1 MALKAGE
8 SMKSVVVKTVTI
20 FVVLAAA
27 CSAAMPV
34 IFDSDLGND
43 VDDAL
48 ALAMLH
54 TLTDRGECKLIGVT
68 LTNANPAAVPYVRM
82 FNRFYGRESL
92 PVGAAIRSLAE
103 GDEDNYL
110 KSALRSA
117 PAQFKGNGD
126 ASAEPAVRV
135 LRRLLAGSS
144 EKVTIVQVG
153 FSSNLAGLLDSKP
166 DDIAPLDGVA
176 LIKEKVALLSAMAG
190 NFAGG
195 KREYNIFTDAPAAR
209 QLLDRWPVP
218 IVFSGFE
225 IGANLEYPATSIE
238 KDFSY
243 AEWHPVV
250 ASYRAFGKM
259 PYDRPTW
266 DLTSVLY
273 AVRPGHGYFS
283 LSENGRARVDAS
295 DLTPF
300 TPGTD
305 GRHRYLRLEQAQRA
319 RALEALMML
328 TSQPPHCG
336 AGLRDTKRAK

>member
-1 MALKAGE
+1 
-8 SMKSVVVKTVTI
+8 MKSILANALTV
-20 FVVLAAA
+20 FVAFGVA
-27 CSAAMPV
+27 CSAAVPV

-68 LTNANPAAVPYVRM
+68 LTNANAAAVPYVRT

-92 PVGAAIRSLAE
+92 PVGAAIRTLQKGA
-103 GDEDNYL
+103 DDNYL
-110 KSALRSA
+110 TSALRSA
-117 PAQFKGNGD
+117 PAQFKRKGD
-126 ASAEPAVRV
+126 DSAEPAVPV
-135 LRRLLAGSS
+135 LRRLLAGSL
-144 EKVTIVQVG
+144 EKVIIVQVG
-153 FSSNLAGLLDSKP
+153 FSSNLAALLESKP
-166 DDIAPLDGVA
+166 DNITPLDGMA
-176 LIKEKVALLSAMAG
+176 LVKEKVALLSAMAG

-209 QLLDRWPVP
+209 QLLERWPVP

-225 IGANLEYPATSIE
+225 IGLNLKYPASSID
-238 KDFSY
+238 KDFRY

-250 ASYRAFGKM
+250 ASYHAFSKM

-273 AVRPGHGYFS
+273 AVRSGYGYFT

-300 TPGTD
+300 TPGAD
-305 GRHRYLRLEQAQRA
+305 GRHRYLRLEQAERP
-319 RALEALMML
+319 RVLEALTML
-328 TSQPPHCG
+328 TSQPPQCG
-336 AGLRDTKRAK
+336 AGLRATTVVK

>member
-1 MALKAGE
+1 
-8 SMKSVVVKTVTI
+8 MKNVIANTLTL

-27 CSAAMPV
+27 CSGATPV

-82 FNRFYGRESL
+82 FNRFYGREAL
-92 PVGAAIRSLAE
+92 PVGAAIRRLPKGS
-103 GDEDNYL
+103 DDNYL
-110 KSALRSA
+110 TSALRSA
-117 PAQFKGNGD
+117 PAQFKRKED

-135 LRRLLAGSS
+135 LRRLLVGSR
-144 EKVTIVQVG
+144 EKVIIVQVG
-153 FSSNLAGLLDSKP
+153 FSSNLAALLDSKP
-166 DDIAPLDGVA
+166 DDIAPLDGIA
-176 LIKEKVALLSAMAG
+176 LIREKVALLSAMAG

-195 KREYNIFTDAPAAR
+195 KREYNVFTDAPAAR
-209 QLLDRWPVP
+209 HLLERWPVP

-225 IGANLEYPATSIE
+225 IGLNLKYPATSIE
-238 KDFSY
+238 KDFNY
-243 AEWHPVV
+243 TEWHPVV

-273 AVRPGHGYFS
+273 AVRSGHGYFS
-283 LSENGRARVDAS
+283 LSENGTARVDAS

-300 TPGTD
+300 TTRTD
-305 GRHRYLRLEQAQRA
+305 GRHCYLLLELAQRA
-319 RALEALMML
+319 RALEALTML
-328 TSQPPHCG
+328 TSQPPRCG
-336 AGLRDTKRAK
+336 TGLGDTKGVR